1 MKRYHSIIWSII
13 NQNDEEKI
21 NFMKRYHSIIW
32 SIINQNDEEKIN
44 WLHMVRYWHIIME
57 SFVLFM
63 KVGE

>member
-1 MKRYHSIIWSII
+1 
-13 NQNDEEKI
+13 
-21 NFMKRYHSIIW
+21 MKRYHSIIW